1 MCWPRKTHGYIGRRT
16 LRMRERG
23 GHHAWVSS
31 HASHVWIFTHLRSQ
45 RFVYHPKRRSKIVFL
60 FHDDANL
67 SKFRKILRNGP
78 RPVIFVEEGRILR
91 SGKKTRVLSLIFE
104 FYGEKKIIR
113 CINSVTNT
121 TTISGNDHLSSEN
134 SRPRD
139 IESRINLVTAVNM
152 TANRESERLF
162 AWKWRHALSRDIFIS
177 TSDLPECD
185 KRHQVILSLTWIDL
199 NPDSLILF
207 RPPISFSSNF
217 NWTIVHFN
225 RYIKYRCY

>member
-1 MCWPRKTHGYIGRRT
+1 MGELPRVPCLNIYPSTEPTFR
-16 LRMRERG
+16 L
-23 GHHAWVSS
+23 SS
-31 HASHVWIFTHLRSQ
+31 ETTIENR
-45 RFVYHPKRRSKIVFL
+45 FL

-217 NWTIVHFN
+217 N
-225 RYIKYRCY
+225 

>member
-1 MCWPRKTHGYIGRRT
+1 MGELPRVPCLNIYPSTEPTFR
-16 LRMRERG
+16 L
-23 GHHAWVSS
+23 SS
-31 HASHVWIFTHLRSQ
+31 ETTIENR
-45 RFVYHPKRRSKIVFL
+45 FL

-67 SKFRKILRNGP
+67 SKFRKIPRNDP
-78 RPVIFVEEGRILR
+78 RPVIFVEEGRISR

-121 TTISGNDHLSSEN
+121 TTISGDDHLSSEN

-177 TSDLPECD
+177 TSDLPDCD

-217 NWTIVHFN
+217 N
-225 RYIKYRCY
+225 

>member
-1 MCWPRKTHGYIGRRT
+1 MGELPRVPCLNIYPSTEPTFR
-16 LRMRERG
+16 L
-23 GHHAWVSS
+23 SS
-31 HASHVWIFTHLRSQ
+31 ETTIENR
-45 RFVYHPKRRSKIVFL
+45 FL

-67 SKFRKILRNGP
+67 SKFRKILRNDP
-78 RPVIFVEEGRILR
+78 RPVIFVEEGRISR

-121 TTISGNDHLSSEN
+121 TTISGDDHLSSEN

>member
-1 MCWPRKTHGYIGRRT
+1 MGELPRVPRLNIYPSTEPTFR
-16 LRMRERG
+16 L
-23 GHHAWVSS
+23 SS
-31 HASHVWIFTHLRSQ
+31 ETTIENR
-45 RFVYHPKRRSKIVFL
+45 FL

-67 SKFRKILRNGP
+67 SKFRKIPRNDP
-78 RPVIFVEEGRILR
+78 RPVIFVEEGRISR

-121 TTISGNDHLSSEN
+121 TTISGDDHLSSEN

-177 TSDLPECD
+177 TSVLPECD

-217 NWTIVHFN
+217 N
-225 RYIKYRCY
+225 

>member
-1 MCWPRKTHGYIGRRT
+1 MGELPRVPCLNIYPSTEPTFR
-16 LRMRERG
+16 L
-23 GHHAWVSS
+23 SS
-31 HASHVWIFTHLRSQ
+31 ETTIENR
-45 RFVYHPKRRSKIVFL
+45 FL

-67 SKFRKILRNGP
+67 SKFRKIPRNDP
-78 RPVIFVEEGRILR
+78 RPVIFVEEGRISR

-121 TTISGNDHLSSEN
+121 TTISGDDHLSSEN

>member
-1 MCWPRKTHGYIGRRT
+1 MGELPRVPRLNIYPSTEPTFR
-16 LRMRERG
+16 L
-23 GHHAWVSS
+23 SS
-31 HASHVWIFTHLRSQ
+31 EMTIENR
-45 RFVYHPKRRSKIVFL
+45 FL

-67 SKFRKILRNGP
+67 SKFRKILRNDP
-78 RPVIFVEEGRILR
+78 RPVIFVEEGRISR

-121 TTISGNDHLSSEN
+121 TTISGDDHLSSEN

-217 NWTIVHFN
+217 N
-225 RYIKYRCY
+225 

>member
-1 MCWPRKTHGYIGRRT
+1 MGELPRVPRLNIYPSTEPTFR
-16 LRMRERG
+16 L
-23 GHHAWVSS
+23 SS
-31 HASHVWIFTHLRSQ
+31 ETTIENR
-45 RFVYHPKRRSKIVFL
+45 FL

-67 SKFRKILRNGP
+67 SKFRKIPRNDP

-121 TTISGNDHLSSEN
+121 TTISGDDHLSSEN

-217 NWTIVHFN
+217 N
-225 RYIKYRCY
+225 

>member
-1 MCWPRKTHGYIGRRT
+1 MGELPRVPCLNIYPSTEPTFR
-16 LRMRERG
+16 L
-23 GHHAWVSS
+23 SS
-31 HASHVWIFTHLRSQ
+31 ETTIENR
-45 RFVYHPKRRSKIVFL
+45 FL

-67 SKFRKILRNGP
+67 SKFRKIPRNDP

-217 NWTIVHFN
+217 N
-225 RYIKYRCY
+225 

>member
-1 MCWPRKTHGYIGRRT
+1 MGELPRVPCLNIYPSTEPTFR
-16 LRMRERG
+16 L
-23 GHHAWVSS
+23 SS
-31 HASHVWIFTHLRSQ
+31 ETTIENR
-45 RFVYHPKRRSKIVFL
+45 FL

-67 SKFRKILRNGP
+67 SKFRKILRNDP

-185 KRHQVILSLTWIDL
+185 KRHQVILSLIWIDL

-217 NWTIVHFN
+217 N
-225 RYIKYRCY
+225 

>member
-1 MCWPRKTHGYIGRRT
+1 MGELPRVPCLNIYPSTEPTFR
-16 LRMRERG
+16 L
-23 GHHAWVSS
+23 SS
-31 HASHVWIFTHLRSQ
+31 ETMIENR
-45 RFVYHPKRRSKIVFL
+45 FL

-67 SKFRKILRNGP
+67 SKFRKILRNDP

-217 NWTIVHFN
+217 N
-225 RYIKYRCY
+225 

>member
-1 MCWPRKTHGYIGRRT
+1 MGELPRVPRLNIYPSTEPTFR
-16 LRMRERG
+16 L
-23 GHHAWVSS
+23 SS
-31 HASHVWIFTHLRSQ
+31 ETTIENR
-45 RFVYHPKRRSKIVFL
+45 FL

-67 SKFRKILRNGP
+67 SKFRKIPRNDP
-78 RPVIFVEEGRILR
+78 RPVIFVEEGRISR

-217 NWTIVHFN
+217 N
-225 RYIKYRCY
+225 

>member
-1 MCWPRKTHGYIGRRT
+1 MGELPRVPRLNIYPSTEPTFR
-16 LRMRERG
+16 L
-23 GHHAWVSS
+23 SS
-31 HASHVWIFTHLRSQ
+31 EMTIENR
-45 RFVYHPKRRSKIVFL
+45 FL

-67 SKFRKILRNGP
+67 SKFRKILRNDP

-217 NWTIVHFN
+217 N
-225 RYIKYRCY
+225 

>member
-1 MCWPRKTHGYIGRRT
+1 MGELPRVPRLNIYPSTEPTFR
-16 LRMRERG
+16 L
-23 GHHAWVSS
+23 SS
-31 HASHVWIFTHLRSQ
+31 ETMIENR
-45 RFVYHPKRRSKIVFL
+45 FL

-67 SKFRKILRNGP
+67 SKFRKILRNDP

-217 NWTIVHFN
+217 N
-225 RYIKYRCY
+225 

>member
-1 MCWPRKTHGYIGRRT
+1 MGELPRVPRLNIYPSTEPTFR
-16 LRMRERG
+16 L
-23 GHHAWVSS
+23 SS
-31 HASHVWIFTHLRSQ
+31 EMTIENR
-45 RFVYHPKRRSKIVFL
+45 FL

-67 SKFRKILRNGP
+67 SKFRKIPRNDP
-78 RPVIFVEEGRILR
+78 RPVIFVEEGRISR

-217 NWTIVHFN
+217 N
-225 RYIKYRCY
+225 

>member
-1 MCWPRKTHGYIGRRT
+1 MGELPRVPCLNIYPSTEPTFR
-16 LRMRERG
+16 L
-23 GHHAWVSS
+23 SS
-31 HASHVWIFTHLRSQ
+31 EMTIENR
-45 RFVYHPKRRSKIVFL
+45 FL

-67 SKFRKILRNGP
+67 SKFRKIPRNDP

-217 NWTIVHFN
+217 N
-225 RYIKYRCY
+225 

>member
-1 MCWPRKTHGYIGRRT
+1 MGELPRVPCLNIYPSTEPTFR
-16 LRMRERG
+16 L
-23 GHHAWVSS
+23 SS
-31 HASHVWIFTHLRSQ
+31 ETMIENR
-45 RFVYHPKRRSKIVFL
+45 FL

-217 NWTIVHFN
+217 N
-225 RYIKYRCY
+225 

>member
-1 MCWPRKTHGYIGRRT
+1 MGELPRVPCLNIYPSTEPTFR
-16 LRMRERG
+16 L
-23 GHHAWVSS
+23 SS
-31 HASHVWIFTHLRSQ
+31 ETTIENR
-45 RFVYHPKRRSKIVFL
+45 FL

-67 SKFRKILRNGP
+67 SKFRKILRNDP

-121 TTISGNDHLSSEN
+121 TTISGDDHLSSEN

-217 NWTIVHFN
+217 N
-225 RYIKYRCY
+225 

>member
-1 MCWPRKTHGYIGRRT
+1 MGELPRVPCLNIYPSTEPTFR
-16 LRMRERG
+16 L
-23 GHHAWVSS
+23 SS
-31 HASHVWIFTHLRSQ
+31 ETTIENR
-45 RFVYHPKRRSKIVFL
+45 FL

-67 SKFRKILRNGP
+67 SKFRKILRNDP

-152 TANRESERLF
+152 TANHESERLF

-177 TSDLPECD
+177 TSVLPECD

-217 NWTIVHFN
+217 N
-225 RYIKYRCY
+225 

>member
-1 MCWPRKTHGYIGRRT
+1 MGELPRVPCLNIYPSTEPTFR
-16 LRMRERG
+16 L
-23 GHHAWVSS
+23 SS
-31 HASHVWIFTHLRSQ
+31 ETTIENR
-45 RFVYHPKRRSKIVFL
+45 FL

-67 SKFRKILRNGP
+67 SKFRKIPRNDP

-121 TTISGNDHLSSEN
+121 TTISGDDHLSSEN

-217 NWTIVHFN
+217 N
-225 RYIKYRCY
+225 

>member
-1 MCWPRKTHGYIGRRT
+1 MGELPRVPCLNIYPSTEPTFR
-16 LRMRERG
+16 L
-23 GHHAWVSS
+23 SS
-31 HASHVWIFTHLRSQ
+31 EMTIENR
-45 RFVYHPKRRSKIVFL
+45 FL

-67 SKFRKILRNGP
+67 SKFRKIPRNDP
-78 RPVIFVEEGRILR
+78 RPVIFVEEGRISR

-217 NWTIVHFN
+217 N
-225 RYIKYRCY
+225 

>member
-1 MCWPRKTHGYIGRRT
+1 MGELPRVPCLNIYPSTEPTFR
-16 LRMRERG
+16 L
-23 GHHAWVSS
+23 SS
-31 HASHVWIFTHLRSQ
+31 ETTIENR
-45 RFVYHPKRRSKIVFL
+45 FL

-67 SKFRKILRNGP
+67 SKFRKIPRNDP
-78 RPVIFVEEGRILR
+78 RPVIFVEEGRISR

>member
-1 MCWPRKTHGYIGRRT
+1 MGELPRVPCLNIYPSTEPTFR
-16 LRMRERG
+16 L
-23 GHHAWVSS
+23 SS
-31 HASHVWIFTHLRSQ
+31 ETTIENR
-45 RFVYHPKRRSKIVFL
+45 FL

-67 SKFRKILRNGP
+67 SKFRKILRNDP
-78 RPVIFVEEGRILR
+78 RPVIFVEEGRISR

-177 TSDLPECD
+177 TSDLPDCD

-217 NWTIVHFN
+217 N
-225 RYIKYRCY
+225 

>member
-1 MCWPRKTHGYIGRRT
+1 MGELPRVPRLNIYPSTEPTFR
-16 LRMRERG
+16 L
-23 GHHAWVSS
+23 SS
-31 HASHVWIFTHLRSQ
+31 ETTIENR
-45 RFVYHPKRRSKIVFL
+45 FL

-67 SKFRKILRNGP
+67 SKFRKILRNDP

-217 NWTIVHFN
+217 N
-225 RYIKYRCY
+225 

>member
-1 MCWPRKTHGYIGRRT
+1 MGELPRVPCLNIYPSTEPTFR
-16 LRMRERG
+16 L
-23 GHHAWVSS
+23 SS
-31 HASHVWIFTHLRSQ
+31 ETMIENR
-45 RFVYHPKRRSKIVFL
+45 FL

-67 SKFRKILRNGP
+67 SKFRKILRNDP

-121 TTISGNDHLSSEN
+121 TTISGDDHLSSEN

-217 NWTIVHFN
+217 N
-225 RYIKYRCY
+225 

>member
-1 MCWPRKTHGYIGRRT
+1 MGELPRVPCLNIYPSTEPTFR
-16 LRMRERG
+16 L
-23 GHHAWVSS
+23 SS
-31 HASHVWIFTHLRSQ
+31 ETTIENR
-45 RFVYHPKRRSKIVFL
+45 FL

-67 SKFRKILRNGP
+67 SKFRKILRNDP
-78 RPVIFVEEGRILR
+78 RPVIFVEEGRISR

-121 TTISGNDHLSSEN
+121 TTISGDDHLSSEN

-217 NWTIVHFN
+217 N
-225 RYIKYRCY
+225 

>member
-1 MCWPRKTHGYIGRRT
+1 MTIENR
-16 LRMRERG
+16 
-23 GHHAWVSS
+23 
-31 HASHVWIFTHLRSQ
+31 
-45 RFVYHPKRRSKIVFL
+45 FL

-67 SKFRKILRNGP
+67 SKFRKIPRNDP

-121 TTISGNDHLSSEN
+121 TTISGDDHLSSEN

-217 NWTIVHFN
+217 NWTIVPL
-225 RYIKYRCY
+225 IVI

>member
-1 MCWPRKTHGYIGRRT
+1 MGELPRVPRLNIYPSTEPTFR
-16 LRMRERG
+16 L
-23 GHHAWVSS
+23 SS
-31 HASHVWIFTHLRSQ
+31 EMTIENR
-45 RFVYHPKRRSKIVFL
+45 FL

-67 SKFRKILRNGP
+67 SKFRKILRNDP
-78 RPVIFVEEGRILR
+78 RPVIFVEEGRISR

-217 NWTIVHFN
+217 N
-225 RYIKYRCY
+225 

>member
-1 MCWPRKTHGYIGRRT
+1 MGELPRVPCLNIYPSTEPTFR
-16 LRMRERG
+16 L
-23 GHHAWVSS
+23 SS
-31 HASHVWIFTHLRSQ
+31 EMTIENR
-45 RFVYHPKRRSKIVFL
+45 FL

-67 SKFRKILRNGP
+67 SKFRKIPRNDL
-78 RPVIFVEEGRILR
+78 RPVIFVEEGRISR

-121 TTISGNDHLSSEN
+121 TTISGDDHLSSEN

-217 NWTIVHFN
+217 N
-225 RYIKYRCY
+225 

>member
-1 MCWPRKTHGYIGRRT
+1 MGELPRVPCLNIYPSTEPTFR
-16 LRMRERG
+16 L
-23 GHHAWVSS
+23 SS
-31 HASHVWIFTHLRSQ
+31 ETTIENR
-45 RFVYHPKRRSKIVFL
+45 FL

-67 SKFRKILRNGP
+67 SKFRKIPRNDP
-78 RPVIFVEEGRILR
+78 RPVIFVEEGRISR

-217 NWTIVHFN
+217 N
-225 RYIKYRCY
+225 

>member
-1 MCWPRKTHGYIGRRT
+1 MGELPRVPCLNIYPSTEPTFR
-16 LRMRERG
+16 L
-23 GHHAWVSS
+23 SS
-31 HASHVWIFTHLRSQ
+31 ETTIENR
-45 RFVYHPKRRSKIVFL
+45 FL

-67 SKFRKILRNGP
+67 SKFRKILRNDP
-78 RPVIFVEEGRILR
+78 RPVIFVEEGRISR

-217 NWTIVHFN
+217 N
-225 RYIKYRCY
+225 

>member
-1 MCWPRKTHGYIGRRT
+1 MGELPRVPCLNIYPSTEPTFR
-16 LRMRERG
+16 L
-23 GHHAWVSS
+23 SS
-31 HASHVWIFTHLRSQ
+31 ETTIENR
-45 RFVYHPKRRSKIVFL
+45 FL

-67 SKFRKILRNGP
+67 SKFRKIPRNDP
-78 RPVIFVEEGRILR
+78 RPVIFVEEGRISR

-121 TTISGNDHLSSEN
+121 TTISGDDHLSSEN

-217 NWTIVHFN
+217 N
-225 RYIKYRCY
+225 

>member
-1 MCWPRKTHGYIGRRT
+1 MGELPRVPRLNIYPSTEPTFR
-16 LRMRERG
+16 L
-23 GHHAWVSS
+23 SS
-31 HASHVWIFTHLRSQ
+31 EMTIENR
-45 RFVYHPKRRSKIVFL
+45 FL

-67 SKFRKILRNGP
+67 SKFRKILRNDP

-121 TTISGNDHLSSEN
+121 TTISGDDHLSSEN

-217 NWTIVHFN
+217 N
-225 RYIKYRCY
+225 

>member
-1 MCWPRKTHGYIGRRT
+1 MGELPRVPRLNIYPSTEPTFR
-16 LRMRERG
+16 L
-23 GHHAWVSS
+23 SS
-31 HASHVWIFTHLRSQ
+31 ETTIENR
-45 RFVYHPKRRSKIVFL
+45 FL

-67 SKFRKILRNGP
+67 SKFRKILRNDP
-78 RPVIFVEEGRILR
+78 RPVIFVEEGRISR

-217 NWTIVHFN
+217 N
-225 RYIKYRCY
+225 

>member
-1 MCWPRKTHGYIGRRT
+1 MGELPRVPRLNIYPSTEPTFR
-16 LRMRERG
+16 L
-23 GHHAWVSS
+23 SS
-31 HASHVWIFTHLRSQ
+31 ETTIENR
-45 RFVYHPKRRSKIVFL
+45 FL

-67 SKFRKILRNGP
+67 SKFRKIPRNDP
-78 RPVIFVEEGRILR
+78 RPVIFVEEGRISR

-121 TTISGNDHLSSEN
+121 TTISGDDHLSSEN

-217 NWTIVHFN
+217 N
-225 RYIKYRCY
+225 

>member
-1 MCWPRKTHGYIGRRT
+1 MGELPRVPCLNIYPSTEPTFR
-16 LRMRERG
+16 L
-23 GHHAWVSS
+23 SS
-31 HASHVWIFTHLRSQ
+31 EMTIENR
-45 RFVYHPKRRSKIVFL
+45 FL

-67 SKFRKILRNGP
+67 SKFRKIPRNDP
-78 RPVIFVEEGRILR
+78 RPVIFVEEGRISR

-121 TTISGNDHLSSEN
+121 TTISGDDHLSSEN

-217 NWTIVHFN
+217 N
-225 RYIKYRCY
+225 

>member
-1 MCWPRKTHGYIGRRT
+1 MGELPRVPCLNIYPSTEPTFR
-16 LRMRERG
+16 L
-23 GHHAWVSS
+23 SS
-31 HASHVWIFTHLRSQ
+31 ETTIENR
-45 RFVYHPKRRSKIVFL
+45 FL

-67 SKFRKILRNGP
+67 SKFRKILRNDP
-78 RPVIFVEEGRILR
+78 RPVIFVEEGRISR

>member
-1 MCWPRKTHGYIGRRT
+1 MGELPRVPRLNIYPSTEPTFR
-16 LRMRERG
+16 L
-23 GHHAWVSS
+23 SS
-31 HASHVWIFTHLRSQ
+31 EMTIENR
-45 RFVYHPKRRSKIVFL
+45 FL

-67 SKFRKILRNGP
+67 SKFRKIPRNDP
-78 RPVIFVEEGRILR
+78 RPVIFVEEGRISR

-121 TTISGNDHLSSEN
+121 TTISGDDHLSSEN

-217 NWTIVHFN
+217 N
-225 RYIKYRCY
+225 

>member
-1 MCWPRKTHGYIGRRT
+1 MGELPRVPCLNIYPSTEPTFR
-16 LRMRERG
+16 L
-23 GHHAWVSS
+23 SS
-31 HASHVWIFTHLRSQ
+31 ETTIENR
-45 RFVYHPKRRSKIVFL
+45 FL

-67 SKFRKILRNGP
+67 SKFRKILRNDP

-177 TSDLPECD
+177 TSDLPDCD

-217 NWTIVHFN
+217 N
-225 RYIKYRCY
+225 

>member
-1 MCWPRKTHGYIGRRT
+1 MGELPRVPCLNIYPSTEPTFR
-16 LRMRERG
+16 L
-23 GHHAWVSS
+23 SS
-31 HASHVWIFTHLRSQ
+31 ETTIENR
-45 RFVYHPKRRSKIVFL
+45 FL

-67 SKFRKILRNGP
+67 SKFRKILRNDP

-217 NWTIVHFN
+217 N
-225 RYIKYRCY
+225 